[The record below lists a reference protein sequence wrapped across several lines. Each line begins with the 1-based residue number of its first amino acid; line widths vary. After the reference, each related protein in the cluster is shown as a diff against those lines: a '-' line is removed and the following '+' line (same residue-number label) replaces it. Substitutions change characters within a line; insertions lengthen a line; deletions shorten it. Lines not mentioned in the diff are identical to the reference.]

1 MRHPIPRAT
10 LTIALL
16 AALAACK
23 GGQEAPITSQEAPA
37 SMTSGGPHGQAD
49 RPAANPLRNAY
60 FGDTHVHTSWSPD
73 AFTVNVRVT
82 PDDAYRYALGDSIP
96 HVSGNYIR
104 MHSGPL
110 DFYAVTDHSEYM
122 GVLPGMLDS
131 LNPLSRHPI
140 ALDMNSDDPAR
151 QQRAALQVVG
161 SIAGGAVI
169 PEFMDPAVS
178 RAMWQRIQE
187 TAQRYNQ
194 PGTFTTFIGYEW
206 TSNPDGRNLHR
217 NVLFR
222 GTQVTEVPFTSFDS
236 KRPEDLWR
244 YMDAARAQDVQLL
257 AIPHN
262 SNYSDGLMFPDANS
276 EGRPIDRAYAESR
289 IRNEPLVEIAQV
301 KGWSETH
308 PSLSPNDEWAG
319 AEISDFLIAGEKT
332 GTLHGS
338 APGSYVR
345 EALRTGL
352 AVEARVGVNP
362 FKFGVVGSSDTHN
375 AGAPNEESRYFG
387 KIGREDGTPEARA
400 STAAPIGN
408 MFRSWGAA
416 GLAGV
421 WAEENTRESLYD
433 AMVRKETFGTTGP
446 RIRVRFFGG
455 WSYSAADAAAT
466 DMVQRGYAGGV
477 PMGSDLPARAGSGA
491 PTFMLW
497 AARDPNSAPLQRM
510 QIVKGWL
517 DASGQT
523 HEQLFDVGCADGGQP
538 AAGTNRC
545 PDNGATVD
553 TTTCAFTEDKGDA
566 ELAAFWTDPAFD
578 AAQSAFYYVRVL
590 ENPTCRWS
598 TWESIR
604 TGLAAPA
611 DLARTLQ
618 ERAYTSPIWYTPA
631 N

>member
-1 MRHPIPRAT
+1 MPYPIRYVTRA
-10 LTIALL
+10 IALL
-16 AALAACK
+16 ATLAACK
-23 GGQEAPITSQEAPA
+23 GGQEARV

-73 AFTVNVRVT
+73 AFTTNVRVT
-82 PDDAYRYALGDSIP
+82 PDDAYHYAMGDSIP
-96 HVSGNYIR
+96 HTGTGYVR
-104 MHSGPL
+104 LHSGPL

-131 LNPLSRHPI
+131 ANPISRHPI
-140 ALDMNSDDPAR
+140 AIDMNSGDAAR
-151 QQRAALQVVG
+151 EQRATMRVVG
-161 SIAGGAVI
+161 SIAGGAPI
-169 PEFMDPAVS
+169 PAFMDRAVS

-187 TAQRYNQ
+187 TAQRYNR

-206 TSNPDGRNLHR
+206 TSNPNGRNLHR

-222 GTQVTEVPFTSFDS
+222 GTQVTDVPFTSFDS

-244 YMDAARAQDVQLL
+244 YMDAARATGIQLL

-262 SNYSDGLMFPDANS
+262 SNFSDGLMFPDANS

-289 IRNEPLVEIAQV
+289 IRNEPLVEIAQI

-319 AEISDFLIAGEKT
+319 AEISDFLIAGEQT
-332 GTLHGS
+332 GTLHGRS
-338 APGSYVR
+338 PGSYVR
-345 EALRTGL
+345 DALRTGL
-352 AVEARVGVNP
+352 AVQARVGVNP

-375 AGAPNEESRYFG
+375 AGGPYEENNYFG
-387 KIGREDGTPEARA
+387 KLGREDGTPEARLGN
-400 STAAPIGN
+400 TTQLAPVVQ
-408 MFRSWGAA
+408 SWGAA

-421 WAEENTRESLYD
+421 WAEENTRESIFD

-446 RIRVRFFGG
+446 RMRVRFFGG
-455 WSYSAADAAAT
+455 WSYTAADAAAS
-466 DMVQRGYAGGV
+466 DMVERGYKGGV
-477 PMGSDLPARAGSGA
+477 AMGSDLPAHPGTGGA

-517 DASGQT
+517 DASGKT
-523 HEQLFDVGCADGGQP
+523 HEQVIDVACANGVRP

-545 PDNGATVD
+545 PDDGATVD
-553 TTTCAFTEDKGDA
+553 TKTCAISQNKGNA
-566 ELAAFWTDPAFD
+566 ELAAYWTDPSFV

-590 ENPTCRWS
+590 EEPTCRWS

-604 TGLAAPA
+604 TGLPVPA
-611 DLARTLQ
+611 GLPLTLQ
-618 ERAYTSPIWYTPA
+618 ERAYTSPVWYTPA
-631 N
+631 K

>member
-1 MRHPIPRAT
+1 MLRLLPRAT
-10 LTIALL
+10 IAIAFL
-16 AALAACK
+16 AMLGACNK
-23 GGQEAPITSQEAPA
+23 ADAPKPAP
-37 SMTSGGPHGQAD
+37 SMTSGGPHGQSD

-73 AFTVNVRVT
+73 AFTANVRVT
-82 PDDAYRYALGDSIP
+82 PEDAYHYALGDSIP
-96 HVSGNYIR
+96 HTGTGYVR
-104 MHSGPL
+104 LHSGPL

-122 GVLPGMLDS
+122 GVLPGMLDPA
-131 LNPLSRHPI
+131 NPLSKNQI
-140 ALDMNSDDPAR
+140 AIDMNSGDKAR
-151 QQRAALQVVG
+151 EQKATLQVIG
-161 SIAGGAVI
+161 SIAGGPPIKA
-169 PEFMDPAVS
+169 FMDPAVS
-178 RAMWQRIQE
+178 KAMWGRIQE
-187 TAQRYNQ
+187 TANRFYK

-222 GTQVTEVPFTSFDS
+222 GTKVTEIPFTSFDS
-236 KRPEDLWR
+236 KRPEDLWK
-244 YMDAARAQDVQLL
+244 YMDAARATGIQLL

-289 IRNEPLVEIAQV
+289 IRNEPLVEIAQI

-308 PSLSPNDEWAG
+308 PALSPNDEWAG

-332 GTLHGS
+332 GTLRGKPS
-338 APGSYVR
+338 GSYVR
-345 EALRTGL
+345 QALEVGL

-375 AGAPNEESRYFG
+375 GAGPYEEQFYFG
-387 KIGREDGTPEARA
+387 KIGREDATPEARLGNK
-400 STAAPIGN
+400 APIGN
-408 MFRSWGAA
+408 MIRSWGAA

-421 WAEENTRESLYD
+421 WAEENTRESIFD
-433 AMVRKETFGTTGP
+433 AMARKETFGTTGP
-446 RIRVRFFGG
+446 RIRVRFFGS
-455 WSYSAADAAAT
+455 WSYTAADAAAN
-466 DMVQRGYAGGV
+466 DMVQRGYKNGV
-477 PMGSDLPARAGSGA
+477 PMGSDLPAHAGAGA

-517 DASGQT
+517 DAKGQT
-523 HEQLFDVGCADGGQP
+523 HEQVIDVACANGGLP

-553 TTTCAFTEDKGDA
+553 TKTCAFSQDKGNA
-566 ELAAFWTDPAFD
+566 ELAAYWTDPSFD

-590 ENPTCRWS
+590 EDPTCRWS
-598 TWESIR
+598 TWESNR
-604 TGLAAPA
+604 TGLPVPPGIPA
-611 DLARTLQ
+611 TLQ

-631 N
+631 K